1 MKFSA
6 NLRVFVAVKISQKC
20 QINNACI
27 ILIAANAT
35 RVSNTKPE
43 KKNQQNHTHMHIYTD
58 ITNCIMHFGIV

>member
-35 RVSNTKPE
+35 RASNTKPE
-43 KKNQQNHTHMHIYTD
+43 KKSTESHTHAHL
-58 ITNCIMHFGIV
+58 H